1 MSNGSEYKLLHG
13 YVDIWKKFQIKIV
26 PRNDLK
32 ESFEPKSKKRY
43 NFMCDPS
50 LCLALLCSKLIQH
63 LVNKRDNF

>member
-32 ESFEPKSKKRY
+32 ESFDPKSKKRY
-43 NFMCDPS
+43 NFMCDPF
-50 LCLALLCSKLIQH
+50 ALLSFALLKINSTLS
-63 LVNKRDNF
+63 